1 MGDRVMTIRDRYNE
15 FIGLL
20 GSDEPMGCLVKK
32 ELMEFLFVLERTG
45 RINLEGGEVIVQ
57 RPDCFGESEVKKKHK
72 SQTALAIF
80 HAIRDD
86 LDFEEANNYVYS
98 QVRDFGGR
106 DLNNWQTKAM
116 AYLARL
122 KIEQSQ
128 DYKQAIEACYDEA
141 YAEIVAQIEE
151 EGLE

>member
-15 FIGLL
+15 FIRLL

-32 ELMEFLFVLERTG
+32 ELREFLFVLERTG
-45 RINLEGGEVIVQ
+45 RINLDAGEVIVHA
-57 RPDCFGESEVKKKHK
+57 GKAEKKYEG
-72 SQTALAIF
+72 QTALAIF
-80 HAIRDD
+80 HTIRDN

-122 KIEQSQ
+122 KIEQSK
-128 DYKQAIEACYDEA
+128 DYKRAIEACYDEA
-141 YAEIVAQIEE
+141 YGEIVTQIEE

>member
-1 MGDRVMTIRDRYNE
+1 MGDRVMTIRDRYDE
-15 FIGLL
+15 FIRLL
-20 GSDEPMGCLVKK
+20 GSDEPMGRLVKK
-32 ELMEFLFVLERTG
+32 ELREFLFVLERTG
-45 RINLEGGEVIVQ
+45 RINLDGGEVIVHA
-57 RPDCFGESEVKKKHK
+57 GKAEKKHEG
-72 SQTALAIF
+72 QTALTIF

-128 DYKQAIEACYDEA
+128 DYKRAIEACYDEA

>member
-15 FIGLL
+15 FIRML

-32 ELMEFLFVLERTG
+32 ELREFLFVLERTG
-45 RINLEGGEVIVQ
+45 RINLDAGEVIVHA
-57 RPDCFGESEVKKKHK
+57 GKAEKKHEG
-72 SQTALAIF
+72 QTALAIF
-80 HAIRDD
+80 HTIRDD

-122 KIEQSQ
+122 KIEQSK
-128 DYKQAIEACYDEA
+128 DYKRAIEACYDEA
-141 YAEIVAQIEE
+141 YEEIVAQIEE